1 MDDTR
6 YHETALLPAGQ
17 MLAVLATVAADP
29 ASGLASLAA
38 AGLRVVRYRYDNKAY
53 LLIPETG
60 PSSALIAEL
69 EAAGCKAD
77 PAEPIPD
84 AHSHPG
90 FAAGVAALLHATAVA
105 PDSPDAVPGGI
116 PGGLADP
123 LQDEALVVVAGAH
136 DRLQAL
142 SRALTVS
149 VPASRVDGYRNGDE
163 EYLVFRAAD
172 NPNLASTLGGFAA
185 GPWGRSADY
194 FECFSAGSAL
204 VCFNQGLRPPKTA
217 LRACARIFQAVLG
230 GGADHRTAFAVD
242 AAGGDAVAMLR
253 FDLPRRTLAAL
264 ESRKPGLQ
272 VVERALV
279 NDSSVIE
286 RLRRSIAAAG
296 DGYAVRLDRL
306 PAAART
312 RSPESI
318 REEIARLE
326 AEWQIAVGLQQP
338 QIKLLRFDH
347 TQVRAM
353 VDALRRIPIA
363 DIHRVQYAFSAAA
376 DRAAGYHYL
385 KYTTRDVQPLQPFI
399 ECIWREACGGGP
411 IVHWIDPAWATIY
424 QDWNVRQDGS
434 VRSLVMVPEDH
445 VFSPAFYSFTKK
457 DMDRHLWETIAAWS
471 ADARGMRD
479 RQPPPEPIYLF
490 SPLTVPPAGGRGAS
504 PARVRVEILDG
515 TSFTAITGQIG
526 FINRYLLVADH
537 IDIADFIRTGA
548 AEARRRAILDGLRAD
563 ASSRARELNDLA
575 SDLESKLEAQL
586 GNYLAL
592 LNREVELLGRSIE
605 AQGVQVERLTLES
618 EIILQHVADACGER
632 AALKFEAH
640 RIPGDFAPVA
650 GERAAIE
657 TGLARVIT
665 ATNDTIENSSTRLQD
680 ARRRLAEL
688 ESKLRRGR

>member
-1 MDDTR
+1 MDSVR
-6 YHETALLPAGQ
+6 YRETTLLPAGP

-29 ASGLASLAA
+29 ASRLASLAA
-38 AGLRVVRYRYDNKAY
+38 AGLRVVRYRDDSSAY

-60 PSSALIAEL
+60 PSSHALIAEL
-69 EAAGCKAD
+69 EAAGCEAG
-77 PAEPIPD
+77 PAEPVPD
-84 AHSHPG
+84 AASLPG
-90 FAAGVAALLHATAVA
+90 LAAGAALLLHATAVA
-105 PDSPDAVPGGI
+105 PDSPDAVPGGS

-123 LQDEALVVVAGAH
+123 LQDEMLVVAAGPQ

-142 SRALTVS
+142 SRALTAS

-172 NPNLASTLGGFAA
+172 NPDHASTLGGFAA
-185 GPWGRSADY
+185 GPWGRGANC

-204 VCFNQGLRPPKTA
+204 VCFDGGLRPAKTA

-230 GGADHRTAFAVD
+230 GGGDHRTAFAVH
-242 AAGGDAVAMLR
+242 AAGPLAVLR
-253 FDLPRRTLAAL
+253 FDLPRRTPAAL
-264 ESRKPGLQ
+264 ESRKPSLD
-272 VVERALV
+272 VVERALA
-279 NDSSVIE
+279 NDGGVIE
-286 RLRRSIAAAG
+286 NLRRSIAAAG

-318 REEIARLE
+318 RDEIARLE

-353 VDALRRIPIA
+353 VDALRRIPVA

-385 KYTTRDVQPLQPFI
+385 KYSTRDVQPLQPFI

-424 QDWNVRQDGS
+424 QGK

-445 VFSPAFYSFTKK
+445 VFSPAFYSFNAQ
-457 DMDRHLWETIAAWS
+457 DMDQHLWDTIAAWS
-471 ADARGMRD
+471 GDGRGGG
-479 RQPPPEPIYLF
+479 RQPPQEPIYLF
-490 SPLTVPPAGGRGAS
+490 SPLTGDRGAA

-515 TSFTAITGQIG
+515 ASFTAITEQIG
-526 FINRYLLVADH
+526 FINQYLLVADH

-563 ASSRARELNDLA
+563 ASTRARELNDLA
-575 SDLESKLEAQL
+575 SGLERKLEAQL

-605 AQGVQVERLTLES
+605 AQGAHVERLTLES
-618 EIILQHVADACGER
+618 EIILQHVADACSER
-632 AALKFEAH
+632 AALSFEAR

-657 TGLARVIT
+657 TGLAQVIA
-665 ATNDTIENSSTRLQD
+665 ATNDTIETSGTRLQD